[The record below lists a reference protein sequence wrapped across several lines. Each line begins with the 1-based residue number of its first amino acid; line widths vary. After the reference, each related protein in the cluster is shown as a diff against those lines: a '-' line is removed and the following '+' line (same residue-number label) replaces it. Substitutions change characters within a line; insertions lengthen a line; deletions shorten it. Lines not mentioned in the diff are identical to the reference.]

1 MPSPVT
7 TPPLGIADCRDP
19 GLVPKTPPAGSW
31 APQLSK
37 RVGGMEQG
45 RKRGVESSIAVLSS
59 TGQPTVRPGGQ
70 GLCLA
75 QRRSPPHLCQETVLS
90 LLRRH
95 AQFVFRRAQP
105 RFPRNSRP
113 GGECVAILSIPP
125 ALHPPQ
131 GSPTPQSTPQSVGR
145 LNTCPAEL
153 SLSVCPFSLRQ
164 EVGPTD
170 LCAPRA

>member
-1 MPSPVT
+1 
-7 TPPLGIADCRDP
+7 
-19 GLVPKTPPAGSW
+19 
-31 APQLSK
+31 
-37 RVGGMEQG
+37 MEQG

-145 LNTCPAEL
+145 LTSAPLNCHYRCVHSHSDRKWVLLIFVPPEPSMVP
-153 SLSVCPFSLRQ
+153 SLNQSLDIH
-164 EVGPTD
+164 G
-170 LCAPRA
+170 